1 MKIVVNMPLSESA
14 EKQLLRCTTSCLLNP
29 PSLQIWGKHAETVA
43 VHLTRDTGVANG
55 EAVGVAFD
63 ERIAISCILLMFYC
77 QDSRESSVMNG

>member
-1 MKIVVNMPLSESA
+1 MQKL
-14 EKQLLRCTTSCLLNP
+14 
-29 PSLQIWGKHAETVA
+29 A
-43 VHLTRDTGVANG
+43 VHLTHDTGVANG